1 MLTQYQQE
9 ALDYKSHIL
18 LSANAGSGKTFVLA
32 KRFVNILLDDDVQLE
47 NLVAITFTDKAAGEL
62 NKKIANE
69 IEERIKNESNDNKR
83 KKLES
88 IRRHLVSANIST
100 IHSFC
105 VNVLREFA
113 PEAGI
118 DVNFNPIDQITA
130 DELLELSIDESLN
143 NLILDKD
150 YQDKLKYLIRFFGS
164 KKLVAQHLKTAI
176 ASRKIVEQHLKDL
189 YSKTEN
195 EIANYFN
202 KKFEELFY
210 LLFNEKIEDLI
221 NAVRIINNAATEQNE
236 NCQIAINVIELL
248 SKYSS
253 SKSIIEKITLIKLI
267 GENVLTTGNNQTI
280 RKTGYLNKNRD
291 DYSKEIETAEELFS
305 ELKSFYDIEIDDNLH
320 LALARFGKNFVDI
333 YNYVFEI
340 YSEKKRQRGYLDF
353 EDILLFTQNILKL
366 DDVKLYLQK
375 KYKYIMIDEYQ
386 DTNEL
391 QYKIFMPILDDL
403 KTGNLFVVGDE
414 KQSIYMFRDAELE
427 IFNRTKEEI
436 KGSQPEGKLLNLPH
450 SFRMAPQII
459 LFTNKLFSE
468 LLSNPNS
475 FYNEVE
481 YSELICTKDETED
494 GTVEFIFADS
504 SSGISEAE
512 MVANKILEITSG
524 ENKKVEYRDIGIL
537 CRKRDYFEELEKE
550 FIKKKIPYTIVGG
563 KGFYQQQIVFD
574 IYNYLS
580 FLINQND
587 DAALIGIL
595 RSPFYTISDAE
606 LYDISLEEGKNF
618 FEKLINKS
626 KQNENYKRIVNQ
638 LLVHKDMAVS
648 AELYSLIRQ
657 ILLDTNYWAVIA
669 SKRNSEQELANLNK
683 LITLAR
689 SFSKKSFKNLYDF
702 VFALKNS
709 IKAIEDESQAQIIK
723 DEDAVKLLTIH
734 QAKGLEYK
742 AVFIYGSNGYAK
754 DDFVR
759 TKSMNIDKNFGFLVK
774 VPLNDDYYNG
784 YYTPPVTALY
794 NHINYK
800 KNIAEIKRLLYVAVT
815 RAMNYLYIS
824 ITHKEFKPQRDSF
837 FYFINKGLK
846 LDYSADEVVLKDKV
860 KFMKKEE
867 SRYNFY
873 DKDYKMKISFTKEIK
888 HAERFLRE
896 EKKEFIKNE
905 LLIHKIADRPKKE
918 IISATKISMYNQCPV
933 KYELTYELG
942 YTTIYDMIKKY
953 WNQYEFNLKEDDEI
967 KFYSDVKGRIIHSV
981 LKENAEIDNLEYV
994 IEKVIE
1000 EESINEQELK
1010 IKLKEKIFE
1019 ELKKFCSSDEYK
1031 FLLSSKS
1038 KNEIEI
1044 YCEEGEHYLYGI
1056 IDKLIFEND
1065 KLIIVDYKTD
1075 SIRKE
1080 EINKRAE
1087 EYFIQLK
1094 FYAYILSKYFS
1105 DYNKFTLKIIFI
1117 NYPDEFV
1124 QREISKEELKLF
1136 GKELNEFINK
1146 IIEGI
1151 FQPNLNHCRKCH
1163 FALDGERCIK
1173 SIASEL

>member
-1 MLTQYQQE
+1 MLTEYQQK

-32 KRFVNILLDDDVQLE
+32 KRFVNILLNDDVQLE

-62 NKKIANE
+62 NKKIASE
-69 IEERIKNESNDNKR
+69 IDERIQNEKDDSTR
-83 KKLES
+83 KKLEN
-88 IRRHLVSANIST
+88 IRRQLVSANIST

-143 NLILDKD
+143 NLILDKE
-150 YQDKLKYLIRFFGS
+150 YQSKLKYLIRFFGS
-164 KKLVAQHLKTAI
+164 KKILIQHLKTAI
-176 ASRKIVEQHLKDL
+176 ASRKIIDQHLKDL
-189 YSKTEN
+189 YSKTEY
-195 EIANYFN
+195 EIADYFN
-202 KKFEELFY
+202 KKFEELFNK
-210 LLFNEKIEDLI
+210 LFGKKIEELI
-221 NAVRIINNAATEQNE
+221 NLVRIINDAAIIQNE
-236 NCQIAINVIELL
+236 NCQTAIDVVAIL
-248 SKYSS
+248 SRYPEAKTI
-253 SKSIIEKITLIKLI
+253 KEKITLIKLI
-267 GENVLTTGNNQTI
+267 DEKIITDSNRTI
-280 RKTGYLNKNRD
+280 RKTGYLNKKRD
-291 DYSKEIETAEELFS
+291 DYAEEINTAEEIFS
-305 ELKSFYDIEIDDNLH
+305 IMKNFYDIQNDNKLH
-320 LALARFGKNFVDI
+320 LELARFGKNFIDI
-333 YNYVFEI
+333 YSYVLNV
-340 YSEKKRQRGYLDF
+340 YSEKKHQRGYLDF

-427 IFNRTKEEI
+427 IFNKTKEEI
-436 KGSQPEGKLLNLPH
+436 KSSEPEGKLLNLPH

-459 LFTNKLFSE
+459 LFTNKLFSK
-468 LLSNPNS
+468 LFSNPEP

-481 YSELICTKDETED
+481 YSELICTKDETEK
-494 GTVEFIFADS
+494 GTVEFILADTAKE
-504 SSGISEAE
+504 ITEAE
-512 MVANKILEITSG
+512 MVANKIIEITSG
-524 ENKKVEYRDIGIL
+524 ENKKVEFRDIGIL

-563 KGFYQQQIVFD
+563 KGFYQQQIIYD

-595 RSPFYTISDAE
+595 RSPFYTISDTE
-606 LYDISLEEGKNF
+606 LYEISFEEGKNF
-618 FEKLINKS
+618 FEKFINKS
-626 KQNENYKRIVNQ
+626 SQNENYKKIVNQ
-638 LLVHKDMAVS
+638 LLKHKNMAIS
-648 AELYSLIRQ
+648 SELYGLIRQ

-669 SKRNSEQELANLNK
+669 SKRNSEQELANINK
-683 LITLAR
+683 LISLAR
-689 SFSKKSFKNLYDF
+689 SYSKKSFKNLYDF

-709 IKAIEDESQAQIIK
+709 IKTIEDESQAQIVK

-742 AVFIYGSNGYAK
+742 AVFIYGCNGYTKEDSVRAK
-754 DDFVR
+754 G
-759 TKSMNIDKNFGFLVK
+759 MNIDKVFGFLVK
-774 VPLNDDYYNG
+774 VPLNDDYYEG
-784 YYTPPVTALY
+784 YYTPPVAALY
-794 NHINYK
+794 NYINYK
-800 KNIAEIKRLLYVAVT
+800 KNIAEIKRLIYVAVT

-824 ITHKEFKPQRDSF
+824 LTHKDFKPQRDSF
-837 FYFINKGLK
+837 FYFINEGLE
-846 LDYSADEVVLKDKV
+846 LDFSADEPILKDKV
-860 KFMKKEE
+860 KFMKKGENG
-867 SRYNFY
+867 YNFY
-873 DKDYKMKISFTKEIK
+873 DKEYEMKVSFIKELLPIELTAK
-888 HAERFLRE
+888 GK
-896 EKKEFIKNE
+896 EKNFIKNE
-905 LLIHKIADRPKKE
+905 FLIDKIKDQPEKE

-953 WNQYEFNLKEDDEI
+953 RNQYEFNLKEDDEI

-981 LKENAEIDNLEYV
+981 LKENATIDNLENL
-994 IEKVIE
+994 IEKAIN
-1000 EESINEQELK
+1000 EESIKEEELK

-1031 FLLSSKS
+1031 YLLNSKS

-1044 YCEEGEHYLYGI
+1044 YCEEGKHYLYGI

-1075 SIRKE
+1075 NIKQE

-1094 FYAYILSKYFS
+1094 FYAYILKKYFMEY
-1105 DYNKFTLKIIFI
+1105 DKFVMKIIFI
-1117 NYPDEFV
+1117 NYPDDSV
-1124 QREISKEELKLF
+1124 QKEIGDEELKLF
-1136 GKELNEFINK
+1136 GIELNEFIDRMITGN
-1146 IIEGI
+1146 
-1151 FQPNLNHCRKCH
+1151 FNPNLNHCKKCH
-1163 FALDGERCIK
+1163 FALDGEKCIK
-1173 SIASEL
+1173 SISLELS